1 MLQSGQAS
9 KLPVEALRAAREP
22 DKGEVRQMKRVF
34 GGKYA
39 LTLSGLTILAL
50 LASACSSGTGGN
62 ANVNGGNQGEQGGA
76 SGEKTK
82 ITYWTMDRHDMDY
95 MQTKVD
101 EYNATNTD
109 NIVVEMKVMADN
121 YNQAVDVAFSSNQAP
136 DVLKVN
142 DFPTYVNKGYLA
154 PLEELL
160 GAEFLAQFDGLLVDN
175 VYQMDGVVYTLPNT
189 GQFWRLLYNV
199 DLMEQAGYSEP
210 PKTLDEMVDAAK
222 KITEAGK
229 SQGIYGFASNF
240 KSGSG
245 FTRPAYAS
253 GTLDSATSHEGYNY
267 QTGEFD
273 FEMYRDVVEALR
285 QIKVDGSMIP
295 GAESLDIDPLRA
307 QFAQG
312 KIGMYVNHSGE
323 PAVYTSQFPT
333 DIKWAAAEV
342 PTSDGVVDG
351 VSWVNAGGY
360 LGISSKSPNK
370 EAAAKFVE
378 YVYGKE
384 LRVEYQEKGLGLSVL
399 PFVNEASGQPELKG
413 IDGFLPTK
421 YDGIYPATPS
431 SITETKLEGKK
442 AADVF
447 TEYILTGNSSL
458 DSIIADLN
466 ERYKKALATTRA
478 DGLTNIQADPSFNAS
493 SLQGSLAK

>member
-1 MLQSGQAS
+1 
-9 KLPVEALRAAREP
+9 
-22 DKGEVRQMKRVF
+22 MKRVF

-154 PLEELL
+154 PLGELL

-295 GAESLDIDPLRA
+295 G
-307 QFAQG
+307 
-312 KIGMYVNHSGE
+312 
-323 PAVYTSQFPT
+323 
-333 DIKWAAAEV
+333 
-342 PTSDGVVDG
+342 
-351 VSWVNAGGY
+351 
-360 LGISSKSPNK
+360 
-370 EAAAKFVE
+370 
-378 YVYGKE
+378 
-384 LRVEYQEKGLGLSVL
+384 
-399 PFVNEASGQPELKG
+399 
-413 IDGFLPTK
+413 
-421 YDGIYPATPS
+421 
-431 SITETKLEGKK
+431 
-442 AADVF
+442 
-447 TEYILTGNSSL
+447 
-458 DSIIADLN
+458 
-466 ERYKKALATTRA
+466 
-478 DGLTNIQADPSFNAS
+478 
-493 SLQGSLAK
+493 

>member
-1 MLQSGQAS
+1 
-9 KLPVEALRAAREP
+9 
-22 DKGEVRQMKRVF
+22 MKRIF
-34 GGKYA
+34 GGKWA
-39 LTLSGLTILAL
+39 RTLSGAAIIAL
-50 LASACSSGTGGN
+50 LAAACSSG
-62 ANVNGGNQGEQGGA
+62 NGGNTTENGANGGEQGGA

-101 EYNATNTD
+101 EYNANNTD
-109 NIVVEMKVMADN
+109 GIEVEMKVMADN
-121 YNQAVDVAFSSNQAP
+121 YNQAIDVAFSSNQAP

-142 DFPTYVNKGYLA
+142 DFQTYVNKGYLA
-154 PLEELL
+154 PLEELM
-160 GAEFLAQFDGLLVDN
+160 GDEFLAQFDGLLVDN
-175 VYQMDGVVYTLPNT
+175 VYSLNGIVYTLPNT

-210 PKTLDEMVDAAK
+210 PKTLDEMVDAAR

-273 FEMYRDVVEALR
+273 FEMYRASVEALR
-285 QIKVDGSMIP
+285 QIKEDGSMIP

-333 DIKWAAAEV
+333 DINWAAAEV
-342 PTSDGVVDG
+342 PTSDGVAEG

-360 LGISSKSPNK
+360 LGISSKSENK
-370 EAAAKFVE
+370 EAAAKFVK
-378 YVYGKE
+378 YVYGEE

-399 PFVNEASGQPELKG
+399 PFVNEAAGQPELKG

-447 TEYILTGNSSL
+447 TEYILTGNASL
-458 DSIIADLN
+458 DDIISDLN
-466 ERYKKALATTRA
+466 ARYAKALATTRSE
-478 DGLTNIQADPSFNAS
+478 GLTNIEADPSFDAS
-493 SLQGSLAK
+493 SLQGSLAKE